1 MNILL
6 HKFDTKLDTAPFSKI
21 KNEDY
26 LPAFKEA
33 IELAKAEINAI
44 VDSTKI
50 PTFENTIEALSF
62 SGDTLDRISNIFFNL
77 NSAETSDEMQKIAQE
92 VSPLLSEFGNDVRL
106 NIDLFAKVKSVY
118 DERESLNLNPEQ
130 ATLLDKQY
138 KSFSRN
144 GANLPEDKK
153 NQLREIDKELS
164 KLSLQFGENVLAET
178 NAFELHITYE
188 KNLLGLPEGTIE
200 AARLLAKE
208 QEKEQEKEGW
218 IFTLDHPS
226 YLPFMTY
233 ADNRELRKKMAIAF
247 GARCFQNN
255 EFDNQEIVLKIAKLR
270 FERANLLGYKTHAHF
285 VLEERMAQNP
295 EKVKSFLNDLLGKA
309 KPAAQIEFE
318 QLSAFAKKL
327 DGIEQLEKWDG
338 AYYSEK
344 LKQQLFNLDD
354 EKLKPYFQLEKV
366 LNGAFTIAGK
376 LYGLTFTEVF
386 DIDKYH
392 EEVTTYEV
400 KDEFGELVAIF
411 YTDFFPRKGK
421 RNGAW
426 MTSFKSQYIKDGKN
440 ERPHISN
447 VCNFTKPTETKPSLL
462 TFNEVTTLFHE
473 FGHGL
478 HGMLA
483 NTTYP
488 NLSGTSVYWDFV
500 ELPSQIMENWCYEPE
515 ALALFAHH
523 YETGEVIPQEY
534 VEKIKESASFQEG
547 MATMRQLSFGLL
559 DMGWHGQDP
568 TNITDIKTFE
578 TEQFASTQLY
588 PDVKENAMSTAFSH
602 IFQGGYSSGYYSYKW
617 AEVLDADAF
626 EYFKENGIF
635 NKEVATKFKDN
646 VLSKGG
652 TELPMELYK
661 RFRGQEPS
669 PDALLKRAGLI

>member
-6 HKFDTKLDTAPFSKI
+6 QKFNTKLDTAPFSKI

-26 LPAFKEA
+26 LPAFQEA
-33 IELAKAEINAI
+33 ISLAKGEIDQI
-44 VDSTKI
+44 VNNTEN

-92 VSPLLSEFGNDVRL
+92 VSPLLSEFGNDIRL
-106 NIDLFAKVKSVY
+106 NAALFTKVKSVY
-118 DERESLNLNPEQ
+118 EQMDSLNLNPEQ
-130 ATLLDKQY
+130 KTLLDKQY

-164 KLSLQFGENVLAET
+164 TLSLTFGENVLAET
-178 NAFELHITYE
+178 NAFEMHLTDE
-188 KNLLGLPEGTIE
+188 KDLAGLPEGTIE
-200 AARLLAKE
+200 AARSLAKA
-208 QEKEQEKEGW
+208 QEKEGW

-226 YLPFMTY
+226 YLPFVTY
-233 ADNRELRKKMAIAF
+233 ADNRELRKKITIAF
-247 GARCFQNN
+247 GAKGFQNN

-285 VLEERMAQNP
+285 VLEERMAESP
-295 EKVKSFLNDLLGKA
+295 EKVLSFSNDLLAKA
-309 KPAAQIEFE
+309 KPAAQKEFA
-318 QLSAFAKKL
+318 QLSAFAKEL

-354 EKLKPYFQLEKV
+354 EKLKPFFQLEKV

-400 KDEFGELVAIF
+400 KDQNNNLVAVF
-411 YTDFFPRKGK
+411 YADFFPRKGK

-426 MTSFKSQYIKDGKN
+426 MTSFKSQFVKDGVN

-483 NTTYP
+483 NTVYP

-534 VEKIKESASFQEG
+534 VEKIKESASFLEG

-568 TNITDIKTFE
+568 TDITDVKAFE

-588 PDVKENAMSTAFSH
+588 PDVAENAMSTAFSH

-626 EYFKENGIF
+626 EYFQEKGIF
-635 NKEVATKFKDN
+635 NKEVADKFKEN

-652 TELPMELYK
+652 TEHPMTLYK
-661 RFRGQEPS
+661 RFRGQEPK
-669 PDALLKRAGLI
+669 PDALLKRAGLL

>member
-1 MNILL
+1 MSILTK
-6 HKFDTKLDTAPFSKI
+6 HFDTKHNTAPFSQI

-26 LPAFKEA
+26 LPAFQEGIA
-33 IELAKAEINAI
+33 LAKAEIDAI
-44 VDSTKI
+44 VTNPEA
-50 PTFENTIEALSF
+50 PTFANTIEAMDY
-62 SGDTLDRISNIFFNL
+62 SGAILDRISSIFFNL

-92 VSPLLSEFGNDVRL
+92 VSPLLSEFGNDITL
-106 NIDLFAKVKSVY
+106 NADLFARVKAVY
-118 DERESLNLNPEQ
+118 EQKDALNLNTEQ
-130 ATLLDKQY
+130 TTLLDKKY

-144 GANLPEDKK
+144 GANLSEEKK
-153 NQLREIDKELS
+153 SELREIDKELA

-178 NAFELHITYE
+178 NAFQLHLTDE
-188 KNLLGLPEGTIE
+188 KDLAGLPEGTIE
-200 AARLLAKE
+200 AARSLAKSE
-208 QEKEQEKEGW
+208 EKEGW

-247 GARCFQNN
+247 GSKGFQNN
-255 EFDNQEIVLKIAKLR
+255 EYDNQEIVLKIVKLR
-270 FERANLLGYKTHAHF
+270 QQRANLLGYQTHAHF
-285 VLEERMAQNP
+285 VLEERMAESP
-295 EKVKSFLNDLLGKA
+295 EKVMAFENDLLAKA
-309 KPAAQIEFE
+309 KPAAQKEFA
-318 QLSAFAKKL
+318 QLTEFAKKL

-366 LNGAFTIAGK
+366 LNGAFVIAGK

-392 EEVTTYEV
+392 DEVMTYEV
-400 KDEFGELVAIF
+400 RDENKNLVSIF
-411 YTDFFPRKGK
+411 YADFFPRKGK

-426 MTSFKSQYIKDGKN
+426 MTSFKSQYIKDGVN

-483 NTTYP
+483 NTVYP
-488 NLSGTSVYWDFV
+488 SLSGTSVFWDFV
-500 ELPSQIMENWCYEPE
+500 ELPSQVMENWCYEPE
-515 ALALFAHH
+515 ALALFATH
-523 YETGEVIPQEY
+523 YQTGEVIPMEY

-547 MATMRQLSFGLL
+547 LATLRQLSFGLL
-559 DMGWHGQDP
+559 DMAWHGQDP
-568 TNITDIKTFE
+568 TNITDLKAFE
-578 TEQFASTQLY
+578 TEQFANTQLY

-652 TELPMELYK
+652 TENPMTLYK
-661 RFRGQEPS
+661 RFRGQEPK
-669 PDALLKRAGLI
+669 PEALLKRAGLI